1 MIVKKSELFKSYLCS
16 LTDVVNNFYHYS
28 EFQDTSHIQLDLV
41 RLLTTNSLFVV
52 SSFYLHTFINI
63 ISIIINA
70 PFPYYFE
77 HRWEMEINQYTVGE
91 EQVLRA

>member
-1 MIVKKSELFKSYLCS
+1 MLKTFPDS
-16 LTDVVNNFYHYS
+16 LTDSIIFYHNS

-52 SSFYLHTFINI
+52 SSVYLYTFIYI
-63 ISIIINA
+63 ISIMTTA
-70 PFPYYFE
+70 PFPYFE

-91 EQVLRA
+91 VQVLKA